1 MALISRLLPL
11 CSAAIAIFYTYRLGR
26 AFGGRWGGLAAGAFL
41 SMIIALIDRPF
52 VFSDMAPEAFA
63 YPLLAAS
70 LYYLAREAS
79 SSLAACALLSALLSP
94 QAYVAALAMASVW
107 LSTWGGLG
115 RRKMLAHWS
124 PAAAGF
130 LLGGI
135 YLLAMDN
142 FSSSSGG
149 LALPRAPQKA
159 AGPGTGPLRLAA
171 CMVPAAAALL
181 LAGRG
186 RARWPRMA
194 TVVLVAS
201 LALYAGELL
210 LYPKPA
216 PGRSYLFY
224 ALPLATAMLIAPNV
238 PEAIKR
244 VKKGARS

>member
-1 MALISRLLPL
+1 MALIGKLLLL
-11 CSAAIAIFYTYRLGR
+11 CPAAIAVFYTYRLGR
-26 AFGGRWGGLAAGAFL
+26 AFGGRWGGLAAGLFL
-41 SMIIALIDRPF
+41 AMIIALIDRPS
-52 VFSDMAPEAFA
+52 VFSGMAPEAFA

-70 LYYLAREAS
+70 LYYLARQAFS
-79 SSLAACALLSALLSP
+79 PLAACALLSALLSP
-94 QAYVAALAMASVW
+94 QAYVAALAMAAVW

-115 RRKMLAHWS
+115 WRKTLAHLA

-149 LALPRAPQKA
+149 LALPRAPRKI
-159 AGPGTGPLRLAA
+159 PGTGPLRLAA
-171 CMVPAAAALL
+171 CIVPAAAALL
-181 LAGRG
+181 LAGRRG
-186 RARWPRMA
+186 ARWPRMV

-210 LYPKPA
+210 LYPKPV
-216 PGRSYLFY
+216 PDRPHLFY
-224 ALPLATAMLIAPNV
+224 ALPLAAAMLIAPNV